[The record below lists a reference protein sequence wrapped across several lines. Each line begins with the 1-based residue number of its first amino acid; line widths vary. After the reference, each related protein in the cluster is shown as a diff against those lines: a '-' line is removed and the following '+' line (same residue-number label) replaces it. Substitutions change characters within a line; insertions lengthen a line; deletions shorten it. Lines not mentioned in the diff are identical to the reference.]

1 MRSLGEIKP
10 GQSIGRYEFL
20 VPIAEGGM
28 ASVWAARMKGT
39 RGFQKTMA
47 IKMMLSSLSDNPQF
61 EQMFLD
67 EAQIASRIHHP
78 NVVEIFDLG
87 EETEVLYIAMEYIDG
102 EPLST
107 IFRTA
112 QKKGGIPLPIAVRII
127 SDACAGLNAAHDL
140 VDDNG
145 SLVGLVHRDVSPQN
159 ILVSYDGTVKIVDF
173 GVALAET
180 RSSEKTMAG
189 TVKGK
194 APYMSPEQALGKPI
208 DCRTDIFALGIVLFH
223 LTTGK
228 HPFRAEND
236 ILTLHN
242 IIESEPPKPS
252 SLVPSYPRPL
262 EAAVLKALEKTPE
275 KRFQTMAEFE
285 AALDRVMPPTAARI
299 RPADVG
305 RFVREIVGDR
315 GEKRRDALRAAVRL
329 ADERL
334 QNDLDAA
341 KLASKPMAEIGL
353 TASIGALSVSG
364 VRSQTYQTS
373 IDSLTTQTGQQAAM
387 STSTAMQALL
397 NGPAS
402 APPTRSDLPAF
413 INGPPSSSG
422 SQPSITAIGAPGMT
436 ASTPP
441 PDPGTATKSGARRSL
456 PFVAGGLALAHTAVI
471 VAVVSSSKNH
481 AASNGAAAIH
491 TAAASAA
498 PTTPPAVSA
507 VTSAQVTAPVVASA
521 VPDSIPVPPPSATAA
536 SGVVDPSTLPSDTK
550 HPGGPFVGGPGKKV
564 VVGKTPEKIDKPEK
578 TPDKPKATSGG
589 FVPPPLN
596 DPGF

>member
-87 EETEVLYIAMEYIDG
+87 EEAEVLYIAMEYIDG

-112 QKKGGIPLPIAVRII
+112 QKKGGIPLPIAVRVI
-127 SDACAGLNAAHDL
+127 SDACAGLNAAHEL
-140 VDDNG
+140 ADDNG

-194 APYMSPEQALGKPI
+194 APYMSPEQALGKQI

-275 KRFQTMAEFE
+275 KRFQTMSEFE
-285 AALDRVMPPTAARI
+285 AALDRVMPPTSARV
-299 RPADVG
+299 RPTDVG
-305 RFVREIVGDR
+305 RFVRELVGDR

-341 KLASKPMAEIGL
+341 KLAAKPMAEIGI
-353 TASIGALSVSG
+353 TASIGALSISG
-364 VRSQTYQTS
+364 VRSQMYQTS
-373 IDSLTTQTGQQAAM
+373 IDSLATQTGQQAAV

-413 INGPPSSSG
+413 INGPPSSGSQRVSTG

-441 PDPGTATKSGARRSL
+441 PDGAPRTSARRAV
-456 PFVAGGLALAHTAVI
+456 PFVAGGLALALAAGVL
-471 VAVVSSSKNH
+471 VVVTSSKGRTTPV
-481 AASNGAAAIH
+481 SN
-491 TAAASAA
+491 AA
-498 PTTPPAVSA
+498 PLQAT
-507 VTSAQVTAPVVASA
+507 
-521 VPDSIPVPPPSATAA
+521 PSATAPA
-536 SGVVDPSTLPSDTK
+536 TTSAPAVVSAPPTPSAPPPDTAPSAAGGSGVIDPSMLPSADPK
-550 HPGGPFVGGPGKKV
+550 HVAAAGPFKNKPIGK
-564 VVGKTPEKIDKPEK
+564 GAPPDKPEVK
-578 TPDKPKATSGG
+578 PEAKPDKPKSGG